1 MIFYLLGFN
10 DGGIGLLWIVFGIIF
25 ITLGGFI
32 LEMRFGLERRLLR
45 IVLFFITLF
54 VFLLGGVVPKT
65 LFLDLFFYDLRVC
78 NNK

>member
-1 MIFYLLGFN
+1 
-10 DGGIGLLWIVFGIIF
+10 
-25 ITLGGFI
+25 
-32 LEMRFGLERRLLR
+32 MRFGLERRLLR

-65 LFLDLFFYDLRVC
+65 LFLDQFFYDLRVC